1 MTRSMHLLAAC
12 AAGLLLL
19 SGCGSDEAPSGVAVN
34 NCTPA
39 GERLGREDDG
49 MPSTEAIFRYA
60 EEIVNLGY
68 RRSGTESG
76 YRAAA
81 YMKCQFEAIGL
92 EDVQYE
98 TATTWKWESDRHE
111 LHVGGEPVDS
121 FPIAHS
127 FITPG
132 EPSRFSTGDDGIE
145 TEIVDVGGAGA
156 LSFATRDVEG
166 KLVLFDLSFILANAG
181 LLAFGEYVYDPGLT
195 MVDPLDTLFAAN
207 PYITNI
213 TSAVEAAIDAGAVG
227 VVGVLS
233 DYFDSNKYYNEFYR
247 DLGMT
252 IPGVWVTATE
262 GERIRAMM
270 DAAEEPLTAR
280 LVMSG
285 SREEVEAR
293 TVVGFLPGNSAET
306 IQVQSHH
313 DSVFDGAVEDASGSA
328 EVLALAEYYAQQP
341 PESRERTLMFSTFDS
356 HFTGYQSHMAFVE
369 KYITNN
375 ETPYELV
382 ANVTV
387 EHVAKQ
393 AINDDGTLTLTGSVE
408 PRGIMENLAFPLKQR
423 IIDAVVEHDLQRTV
437 VMSANGVDAAGI
449 LLGGEGIPT
458 DASFVYVAG
467 VPTVSYI
474 AGPAYLYDA
483 ADTLDKIAQDELL
496 PVARAMADIIDAID
510 ETPADRIGTRIPL
523 L

>member
-1 MTRSMHLLAAC
+1 
-12 AAGLLLL
+12 
-19 SGCGSDEAPSGVAVN
+19 
-34 NCTPA
+34 
-39 GERLGREDDG
+39 

-166 KLVLFDLSFILANAG
+166 KLVLFDLSFILANSG

-195 MVDPLDTLFAAN
+195 MIDPLDTLFAAN

-313 DSVFDGAVEDASGSA
+313 DSVFDGAVEERLHRQAMEGATHPASPNSP
-328 EVLALAEYYAQQP
+328 LRSDLP
-341 PESRERTLMFSTFDS
+341 PEFVPEYRTA
-356 HFTGYQSHMAFVE
+356 GNPFVPE
-369 KYITNN
+369 AQGGAMRNPFGPI
-375 ETPYELV
+375 PGAL
-382 ANVTV
+382 
-387 EHVAKQ
+387 Q
-393 AINDDGTLTLTGSVE
+393 AASDPAVDPARAAV
-408 PRGIMENLAFPLKQR
+408 KQR
-423 IIDAVVEHDLQRTV
+423 ILQALQLSEKKARKGGNRTATGRE
-437 VMSANGVDAAGI
+437 SPS
-449 LLGGEGIPT
+449 GG
-458 DASFVYVAG
+458 A
-467 VPTVSYI
+467 
-474 AGPAYLYDA
+474 
-483 ADTLDKIAQDELL
+483 ELL
-496 PVARAMADIIDAID
+496 PHQSTFNWLVREEQVDAIMD
-510 ETPADRIGTRIPL
+510 GMTSPDLMERVDSQLRV
-523 L
+523 